1 MSNLESVRVALVA
14 TGGPIFESIVVSSI
28 GMLALAMS
36 SFAPTYRFGLL
47 MAVLL
52 LATLVGDLLLLPAL
66 LCFGGDSSRTKTDV
80 PPPVFLE
87 KNRKVPVSVATRDK
101 VA

>member
-1 MSNLESVRVALVA
+1 
-14 TGGPIFESIVVSSI
+14 
-28 GMLALAMS
+28 
-36 SFAPTYRFGLL
+36 L

-66 LCFGGDSSRTKTDV
+66 LCFGGDPARSQTEV

-87 KNRKVPVSVATRDK
+87 KSRKRDVARQQREK

>member
-1 MSNLESVRVALVA
+1 
-14 TGGPIFESIVVSSI
+14 VVSSI

-66 LCFGGDSSRTKTDV
+66 LCFGSDQPQSRTEV

-87 KNRKVPVSVATRDK
+87 KSRKQDLARQRQEK